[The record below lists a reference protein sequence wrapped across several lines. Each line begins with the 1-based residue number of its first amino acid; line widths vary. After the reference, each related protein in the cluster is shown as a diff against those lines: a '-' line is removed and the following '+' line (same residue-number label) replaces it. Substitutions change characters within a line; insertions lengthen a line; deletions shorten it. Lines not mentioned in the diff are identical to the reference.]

1 MRKIFC
7 YFVFIFL
14 IIGCQNNTQPPLKL
28 QDFKDDISVKELG
41 KRLIRLPFGL
51 NSMEASNDE
60 VDEIF
65 IAVHGGN
72 SDGYEWIY
80 PLKTIDSKN
89 KHMYFNRWAD
99 NGCYQDSAENLVKD
113 ISNILSQNP
122 ALKKVSLIGHSY
134 GGILVTHILKIWQA
148 STPIEVHVV
157 ASPLQGMSMLESM
170 CGYKPIEKIPKNS
183 VLFEWR
189 TQHQLDNV
197 YKDFFED
204 PQKVDIEGS
213 FVSTLPDTY
222 KGNRLGHNWSISWVA
237 DEAF

>member
-7 YFVFIFL
+7 YFVFTFL
-14 IIGCQNNTQPPLKL
+14 IIGCQNSNQPQLKL
-28 QDFKDDISVKELG
+28 KDFKDDIGVKELG
-41 KRLIRLPFGL
+41 KRLIHLPFGL

-72 SDGYEWIY
+72 SEGYEWIY

-89 KHMYFNRWAD
+89 KHMYFNRWTD

-122 ALKKVSLIGHSY
+122 ALKKVSLMGHSY

-157 ASPLQGMSMLESM
+157 ASPLQGMPMLESM

-189 TQHQLDNV
+189 TQQQLDNV

-237 DEAF
+237 DQAF

>member
-7 YFVFIFL
+7 YLVFTFL
-14 IIGCQNNTQPPLKL
+14 IIGCQNSNQPPLKL
-28 QDFKDDISVKELG
+28 KDFKDDIGVKELG
-41 KRLIRLPFGL
+41 RRLIRLPFGL

-72 SDGYEWIY
+72 SEGYEWIY

-89 KHMYFNRWAD
+89 KHMYFNRWTD

-122 ALKKVSLIGHSY
+122 ALKKVSLMGHSY
-134 GGILVTHILKIWQA
+134 GGILVTHILKIWQV

-157 ASPLQGMSMLESM
+157 ASPLQGMPMLKNM
-170 CGYKPIEKIPKNS
+170 CGYMPIEKIPKNS

-189 TQHQLDNV
+189 TQQQLDNV

>member
-7 YFVFIFL
+7 YFVFTFL
-14 IIGCQNNTQPPLKL
+14 IIGCQNSNQSPLKL
-28 QDFKDDISVKELG
+28 KDFKDDIGVKELG

-65 IAVHGGN
+65 VAVHGGN
-72 SDGYEWIY
+72 SEGYEWIY

-99 NGCYQDSAENLVKD
+99 NGCYQDSAENLLKD

-148 STPIEVHVV
+148 STPLEVHVV
-157 ASPLQGMSMLESM
+157 ASPLQGMPLLKSM

-189 TQHQLDNV
+189 TQQQLDNV

>member
-28 QDFKDDISVKELG
+28 KDFKDDIGVKELG
-41 KRLIRLPFGL
+41 KRLIHLPFGL

-72 SDGYEWIY
+72 SEGYEWIY

-89 KHMYFNRWAD
+89 KHMYFNRWTD

-122 ALKKVSLIGHSY
+122 ALKKVSLMGHSY

-157 ASPLQGMSMLESM
+157 ASPLQGMPMLESM

-213 FVSTLPDTY
+213 FVSTLPDNY

>member
-7 YFVFIFL
+7 YFVFTFL
-14 IIGCQNNTQPPLKL
+14 IIGCQNTNQPPLKL
-28 QDFKDDISVKELG
+28 KDFKDDIGVKELG
-41 KRLIRLPFGL
+41 KRLIHLPFGL
-51 NSMEASNDE
+51 NSMEASSDE

-72 SDGYEWIY
+72 SEGYEWIY

-89 KHMYFNRWAD
+89 KHMYFNRWTV

-122 ALKKVSLIGHSY
+122 ALKKVSLMGHSY

-148 STPIEVHVV
+148 STPLEVHVV
-157 ASPLQGMSMLESM
+157 ASPLQGMPMLESM

>member
-1 MRKIFC
+1 MGKIFC

-65 IAVHGGN
+65 VAVHGGN
-72 SDGYEWIY
+72 SEGYEWIY

-99 NGCYQDSAENLVKD
+99 NGCYQDSAENLLKD

-148 STPIEVHVV
+148 STPLEVHVV
-157 ASPLQGMSMLESM
+157 ASPLQGMPLLKSM

-189 TQHQLDNV
+189 TQQQLDNV

>member
-7 YFVFIFL
+7 YFVFTFL
-14 IIGCQNNTQPPLKL
+14 IIGCQNSNESPLKL
-28 QDFKDDISVKELG
+28 KDFKDDIGVKELG
-41 KRLIRLPFGL
+41 KRLIHLPFGL
-51 NSMEASNDE
+51 NSMETSNDE

-72 SDGYEWIY
+72 SEGYEWIY

-148 STPIEVHVV
+148 STPLEVHVV
-157 ASPLQGMSMLESM
+157 ASPLQGMPMLESM
-170 CGYKPIEKIPKNS
+170 CGYKPIVKIPKNS

-189 TQHQLDNV
+189 TQQQLDNV

>member
-72 SDGYEWIY
+72 SEGYEWIY

-89 KHMYFNRWAD
+89 KHMYFNRWTD

-122 ALKKVSLIGHSY
+122 ALKKVSLMGHSY

-148 STPIEVHVV
+148 STPLEVHVV
-157 ASPLQGMSMLESM
+157 ASPLQGMPLLKSM

-189 TQHQLDNV
+189 TQQQLDNV

-222 KGNRLGHNWSISWVA
+222 KGNRLGHNWSLSWVA